1 MQTAYLWLA
10 VAIVAEVIATS
21 CLKLSAGFT
30 RLLPGAITV
39 LGYAV
44 SFYCLSQTLRSMNM
58 GVVYAIWSGVG
69 IVLISIVGWWMGQ
82 RLDGP
87 ALLGLALI
95 VAGVLVI
102 NLLSKT
108 VGH

>member
-30 RLLPGAITV
+30 RLLPSAITV

>member
-1 MQTAYLWLA
+1 MNTPYVWLTG
-10 VAIVAEVIATS
+10 AIVSEVIATS

-30 RLLPGAITV
+30 RLLPSVVTV
-39 LGYAV
+39 LGYGV

-69 IVLISIVGWWMGQ
+69 IVLISLVGWWMGQ
-82 RLDGP
+82 KLDGP
-87 ALLGLALI
+87 AVLGLALI
-95 VAGVLVI
+95 IAGVLVI